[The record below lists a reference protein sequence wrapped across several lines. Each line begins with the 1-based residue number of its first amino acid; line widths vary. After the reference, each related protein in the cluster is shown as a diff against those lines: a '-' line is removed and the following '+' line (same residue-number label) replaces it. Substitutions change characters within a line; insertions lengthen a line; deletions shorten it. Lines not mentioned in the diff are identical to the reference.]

1 MVSVF
6 IFFSLRCIDPE
17 SISTEIDDEQSTV
30 ASDDNTLAR
39 SQSISESDKKDTPA
53 NDASPLSL
61 ETNSHSS
68 TPATSTTPIASPTLP
83 IDIKIETKTT
93 DSTELNSTNIE
104 LPKLRLNI
112 TLASDPALQPEAKGT
127 HFFLMFPKSGHWWLF
142 STPETV
148 SGLGSRM
155 LARETVSVLRSM
167 NQIHVWYVAIET
179 NFQNLFLDIQSIRA
193 NTVENYETESNCD
206 DEMQDESVSPP
217 ILVQDENGPP
227 PEKIRR
233 RNDSTFR
240 SSGNKFV
247 VNLQPNVNPTDII
260 PRVPAF
266 ICAPCGIKFSS
277 MSTLEAHQTFYCT
290 HR

>member
-1 MVSVF
+1 MENGLFFTLS
-6 IFFSLRCIDPE
+6 FSLSILDPE

-61 ETNSHSS
+61 ETSSHSS
-68 TPATSTTPIASPTLP
+68 TPVTSTTPIASPTLP
-83 IDIKIETKTT
+83 IDIKCEKKTIINT
-93 DSTELNSTNIE
+93 TTTTTATPIATELNELSTNSE

-112 TLASDPALQPEAKGT
+112 TLASDPALQPEAK
-127 HFFLMFPKSGHWWLF
+127 
-142 STPETV
+142 
-148 SGLGSRM
+148 
-155 LARETVSVLRSM
+155 
-167 NQIHVWYVAIET
+167 
-179 NFQNLFLDIQSIRA
+179 DIQSIRA
-193 NTVENYETESNCD
+193 STVENYETESNCD
-206 DEMQDESVSPP
+206 DEMREDSASSP
-217 ILVQDENGPP
+217 ILVHDDNGPP
-227 PEKIRR
+227 PEKIRKR
-233 RNDSTFR
+233 HDSTPFR
-240 SSGNKFV
+240 ASGNKFV
-247 VNLQPNVNPTDII
+247 VNLQSNVNPNDII